1 MPVRRYNLHEM
12 IITASYATFSFH
24 EYMDVCLPQG
34 DQENKLNIASETSL
48 RRRTVTVNHAT
59 RRIANLPTTSVIV
72 ALLALA
78 LLPACQR
85 AQEEA
90 APEIRPVR
98 VTTIENRSASG
109 TVSLTGTVQAQ
120 TEINQAFRIDGRLIE
135 RTVDIGDSVKPGQLV
150 ARFMPSS
157 ESGTRTATE

>member
-1 MPVRRYNLHEM
+1 M
-12 IITASYATFSFH
+12 
-24 EYMDVCLPQG
+24 
-34 DQENKLNIASETSL
+34 
-48 RRRTVTVNHAT
+48 TVNHAT

-109 TVSLTGTVQAQ
+109 TVSLTGTVQDQ
-120 TEINQAFRIDGRLIE
+120 TAINQAFRIDGRLIE
-135 RTVDIGDSVKPGQLV
+135 RMVDIGDSVKPGQLV
-150 ARFMPSS
+150 ARLDPQNEESS
-157 ESGTRTATE
+157 LQPARAQLTAARAQLVEARTNHARMRDLVAQHEVPRA

>member
-1 MPVRRYNLHEM
+1 MPVRRYGPTKM

-98 VTTIENRSASG
+98 VTTIENRS
-109 TVSLTGTVQAQ
+109 
-120 TEINQAFRIDGRLIE
+120 
-135 RTVDIGDSVKPGQLV
+135 PV
-150 ARFMPSS
+150 APCP
-157 ESGTRTATE
+157 